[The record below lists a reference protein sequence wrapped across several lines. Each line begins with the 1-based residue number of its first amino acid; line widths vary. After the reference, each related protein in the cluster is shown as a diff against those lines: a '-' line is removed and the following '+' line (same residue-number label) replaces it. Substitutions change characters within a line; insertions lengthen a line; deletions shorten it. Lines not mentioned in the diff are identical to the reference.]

1 MRGQGDQRS
10 REPPRGHA
18 PVEPELDGDEEE
30 RGEHDD
36 GGDGPHLPSVAAGRI
51 DAVADPGHDA
61 PETQEPQPPLVEEG
75 EVGDPAEQKG
85 KTLQVAYELNGKKA
99 EASVRE
105 GETMLIPM
113 PELKGELKLLSAEYG
128 DLPDGPKEDVL
139 GTVKLYLKNNRLEV
153 DVENYL
159 LGDPASGVF
168 KRLRVEYTNGD
179 VKLAKSAY
187 EGGTLTIE
195 VPGEAKTDGDSGK

>member
-1 MRGQGDQRS
+1 MRFPALLCVALVS
-10 REPPRGHA
+10 
-18 PVEPELDGDEEE
+18 L
-30 RGEHDD
+30 
-36 GGDGPHLPSVAAGRI
+36 STVAATADDTLVISKAVYGDLPEGGTTDVTEIVAAFVRDGVLRI
-51 DAVADPGHDA
+51 EAGNNFF
-61 PETQEPQPPLVEEG
+61 
-75 EVGDPAEQKG
+75 GDPAEQKG

-168 KRLRVEYTNGD
+168 KRLRVEYTIGD
-179 VKLAKSAY
+179 VKLAKFAY

>member
-1 MRGQGDQRS
+1 MRCMALLCVALVSLSMAAATADDTLVIREAVYGDL
-10 REPPRGHA
+10 P
-18 PVEPELDGDEEE
+18 
-30 RGEHDD
+30 D
-36 GGDGPHLPSVAAGRI
+36 GGKKDVTEIVAAFVREGALRI
-51 DAVADPGHDA
+51 EAGNN
-61 PETQEPQPPLVEEG
+61 LF
-75 EVGDPAEQKG
+75 GDPAEQEG
-85 KTLQVAYELNGKKA
+85 KTLKVAYELNGEQA

-113 PELKGELKLLSAEYG
+113 PELEGELKLLSAEYG

-168 KRLRVEYTNGD
+168 KRLRVEYMIGD
-179 VKLAKSAY
+179 VKLAKSTY

-195 VPGEAKTDGDSGK
+195 VPGDDKADGDAAK

>member
-1 MRGQGDQRS
+1 MRFPALLCVALVS
-10 REPPRGHA
+10 
-18 PVEPELDGDEEE
+18 L
-30 RGEHDD
+30 
-36 GGDGPHLPSVAAGRI
+36 STVAATADDTLVISKAVYGDLPEGGTTDVTEIVASFVRDGVLRI
-51 DAVADPGHDA
+51 EAGNNFF
-61 PETQEPQPPLVEEG
+61 
-75 EVGDPAEQKG
+75 GDPAEQKG

-128 DLPDGPKEDVL
+128 DLPDGPKDDVL

-168 KRLRVEYTNGD
+168 KRLRVEYTIGD

>member
-1 MRGQGDQRS
+1 MRFLALLCAALVS
-10 REPPRGHA
+10 
-18 PVEPELDGDEEE
+18 
-30 RGEHDD
+30 
-36 GGDGPHLPSVAAGRI
+36 LPTVAATADDTLVISKAVYGDLPEGGKTDVTEIVAAFVRDGVLRI
-51 DAVADPGHDA
+51 EAGNNFF
-61 PETQEPQPPLVEEG
+61 
-75 EVGDPAEQKG
+75 GDPAEQKG

-168 KRLRVEYTNGD
+168 KRLRVEYTIGD

-195 VPGEAKTDGDSGK
+195 VPGEAKTDGDAGK

>member
-1 MRGQGDQRS
+1 MRFLALLCAALVS
-10 REPPRGHA
+10 
-18 PVEPELDGDEEE
+18 L
-30 RGEHDD
+30 
-36 GGDGPHLPSVAAGRI
+36 STVAATADDTLVISKAVYGDLPEGGKTDVTEIVAAFVRDGVLRI
-51 DAVADPGHDA
+51 EAGNNFF
-61 PETQEPQPPLVEEG
+61 
-75 EVGDPAEQKG
+75 GDPAEQKG
-85 KTLQVAYELNGKKA
+85 KTLQVAYELNGEKA

-168 KRLRVEYTNGD
+168 KRLRVEYTIGD

-195 VPGEAKTDGDSGK
+195 VPGEAKADDDAAK